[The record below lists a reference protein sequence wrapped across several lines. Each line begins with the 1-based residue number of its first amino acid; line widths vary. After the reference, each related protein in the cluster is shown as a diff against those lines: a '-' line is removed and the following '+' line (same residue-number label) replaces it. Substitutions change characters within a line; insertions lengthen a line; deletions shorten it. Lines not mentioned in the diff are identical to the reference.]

1 MYISYVIVLI
11 CYSAHMCI
19 SYVNITCYSFYLYCF
34 ISNHHYIITYH
45 SKNHVHM
52 PGDNHDHEHS
62 HSHAESSES
71 SICTIASTD
80 SSTNNNGKKKSSP
93 LSFEFGDKSFMQ
105 HDHSHHSHAHHSHDA
120 SSEKINS
127 NTKQGKPKENINLRA
142 AYIHVLSDLVQ
153 SVAVL
158 IAGIVIRYKPD
169 WQIIDPILSVIFS
182 TIICFSTVGIIRS
195 SMNVLLEGVP
205 PDVNLSEL
213 ESSIKSITGVSCIC
227 SIHVWSIS
235 HGATALTAHIQ
246 ASNANIVQRL
256 VQRIATSDFGIEHIT
271 VQVQKECS
279 CSKRKHHSYNPNE
292 EKNPQGD
299 ESDYNYDDDEYS
311 DNNLELAS
319 LVDEQN
325 IV

>member
-1 MYISYVIVLI
+1 
-11 CYSAHMCI
+11 
-19 SYVNITCYSFYLYCF
+19 
-34 ISNHHYIITYH
+34 
-45 SKNHVHM
+45 M

-71 SICTIASTD
+71 SICTFASTD
-80 SSTNNNGKKKSSP
+80 TDGSSTNNGKKKKSSP

-256 VQRIATSDFGIEHIT
+256 VHRIATSDFGIEHIT
-271 VQVQKECS
+271 IQVQ
-279 CSKRKHHSYNPNE
+279 
-292 EKNPQGD
+292 
-299 ESDYNYDDDEYS
+299 ESPWWFGRFGRTS
-311 DNNLELAS
+311 ITL
-319 LVDEQN
+319 
-325 IV
+325 I

>member
-1 MYISYVIVLI
+1 MTLSTYIVSSLI
-11 CYSAHMCI
+11 TIYYPS
-19 SYVNITCYSFYLYCF
+19 
-34 ISNHHYIITYH
+34 YH

-52 PGDNHDHEHS
+52 PGDNHEHEHS

-71 SICTIASTD
+71 SICTVASTD
-80 SSTNNNGKKKSSP
+80 TDGSTNKNGKKKSSP

-105 HDHSHHSHAHHSHDA
+105 HDHSHHSHDA
-120 SSEKINS
+120 SSEKIDS
-127 NTKQGKPKENINLRA
+127 RKQRKPKENINLRA

-205 PDVNLSEL
+205 PDVDMSEL

-256 VQRIATSDFGIEHIT
+256 VHRIATSDFGIEHIT
-271 VQVQKECS
+271 IQVQKDCS

-292 EKNPQGD
+292 EKNPQGG